1 MYRTVLKMVL
11 SFFPKISTKW
21 IEEVVFIHIVKKEL
35 DMRETF
41 LYIAKK
47 VVKNT
52 IYFLDISFFNQ

>member
-1 MYRTVLKMVL
+1 MYQTILKMVL